1 MSSYNIWGAAI
12 AEVEVDILTGE
23 RQVLRVDII
32 EDVGQSLSPMIDV
45 GQIEGAFVMG
55 MGYWLTEELKYN
67 PDTGRLLNNRTWVS
81 IKIIYSLAN
90 QNNDRNLQFQ
100 NYKVPGAKDIPAD
113 FRINFRKNAANPLGL
128 LNSKSRNQQMCF

>member
-1 MSSYNIWGAAI
+1 MTREILKLHHLYFNRFGPNQGISSYNIWGASI

-55 MGYWLTEELKYN
+55 MGYWLSEQLKY
-67 PDTGRLLNNRTWVS
+67 DEVSGRLLNTRTWV
-81 IKIIYSLAN
+81 
-90 QNNDRNLQFQ
+90 
-100 NYKVPGAKDIPAD
+100 
-113 FRINFRKNAANPLGL
+113 
-128 LNSKSRNQQMCF
+128 

>member
-1 MSSYNIWGAAI
+1 MKRFGPNQGLSDYNIWGATI

-55 MGYWLTEELKYN
+55 MGYWLSEELKY
-67 PDTGRLLNNRTWVS
+67 DQTSGRLLNTRTWVRKLYIINATQRFKLCFFNRT
-81 IKIIYSLAN
+81 IKCLE
-90 QNNDRNLQFQ
+90 Q
-100 NYKVPGAKDIPAD
+100 KT
-113 FRINFRKNAANPLGL
+113 FRLISGSTSGKTLPILWVF
-128 LNSKSRNQQMCF
+128 